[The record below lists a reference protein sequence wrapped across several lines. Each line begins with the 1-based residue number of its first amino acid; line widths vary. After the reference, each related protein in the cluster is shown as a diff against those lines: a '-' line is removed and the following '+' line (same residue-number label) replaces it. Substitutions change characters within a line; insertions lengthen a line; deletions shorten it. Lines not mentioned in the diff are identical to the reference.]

1 MALDAASPQERVEQ
15 LIALTERLTG
25 MMRQEAEAFESHRG
39 HEVLAGQ
46 EEVARLANLYR
57 HESLK
62 IRRDPLLVG
71 AAPAP
76 VRKRLISAT
85 REFDS
90 VLARHGRAVEAA
102 RIVTEG
108 LVKAIAEEITAQRS
122 VGAGYGPGAAGREG
136 SATAVTLNR
145 RA

>member
-15 LIALTERLTG
+15 LIVLTERLTG
-25 MMRQEAEAFESHRG
+25 MMRRETEAFEAHRG
-39 HEVLAGQ
+39 HEVLAGSA
-46 EEVARLANLYR
+46 ELARLANLYR

-62 IRRDPLLVG
+62 IRRDPTLVS
-71 AAPAP
+71 AAEPGLR
-76 VRKRLISAT
+76 RKLIEAT

-90 VLARHGRAVEAA
+90 ALARHGRAVEAA
-102 RIVTEG
+102 KVVTEG

-122 VGAGYGPGAAGREG
+122 SGAGYGPGAVGRETG
-136 SATAVTLNR
+136 ATAVTLNR